1 MTPLTIVD
9 KKQTSLQGQEKKEK
23 GKFLDGTGKYGSEME
38 TKNKVIFFRLVQSTV
53 NFTSAP
59 LYQTHSKPIPSR
71 LDPKKRNMWFLN

>member
-9 KKQTSLQGQEKKEK
+9 KKQTRLQGQEKKEK
-23 GKFLDGTGKYGSEME
+23 GKFLDGTGKYGNGN
-38 TKNKVIFFRLVQSTV
+38 KKIKVILFRLVQSTV